1 VNESRGLKH
10 DGEILAVLDIYLLWI
25 ATLPSTGMQMGAC
38 APIWIMRTAKQAYAA
53 FAFLP
58 VNLLINGQN
67 NRTKAKVL
75 MVPTK

>member
-1 VNESRGLKH
+1 
-10 DGEILAVLDIYLLWI
+10 
-25 ATLPSTGMQMGAC
+25 
-38 APIWIMRTAKQAYAA
+38 MRPTRKTYAA

-58 VNLLINGQN
+58 VNLPINGQN